1 MSDMTMDDVEYAI
14 HNLILAIR
22 SDTKN
27 TNPMAFMHGNVSF
40 VKLMDKQNTKGF
52 GDWMFNNG
60 FNAALVQAEIY
71 AKNLLDKIRGGR
83 G

>member
-14 HNLILAIR
+14 RNLILAIR

-27 TNPMAFMHGNVSF
+27 TNPIEFMHGNVSF
-40 VKLMDKQNTKGF
+40 VELMDKRDTKGF

-60 FNAALVQAEIY
+60 FNTALVQAEIY

>member
-14 HNLILAIR
+14 HCLILAIR
-22 SDTKN
+22 SETKN
-27 TNPMAFMHGNVSF
+27 TNPIAFIHGNVSF
-40 VKLMDKQNTKGF
+40 VDLMDKQDTKGF

-60 FNAALVQAEIY
+60 FNTALVQAEIH

>member
-14 HNLILAIR
+14 HNLILALR
-22 SDTKN
+22 SDTNN
-27 TNPMAFMHGNVSF
+27 TNPIAFMHGNVSF
-40 VKLMDKQNTKGF
+40 VELMDKHDTKGF

-60 FNAALVQAEIY
+60 FNTALVQAEIY

>member
-40 VKLMDKQNTKGF
+40 VELMDKQDTKGF